1 MTPGRAV
8 KRWVWA
14 LLLSLATACAPR
26 ALGSAARDGVPST
39 TPDLIGPVWQ
49 LTAYSDARGN
59 LVAILPDTQSTATFG
74 STGFV
79 TGSGG
84 CNEYSTVF
92 QTTAMTLSFIGPITT
107 TRQMCAQRVMDQ
119 EHAYLAAL
127 ARTATYRFE
136 GGGHL
141 VLIQSDGSTLAQY
154 SH

>member
-1 MTPGRAV
+1 MTQARTV
-8 KRWVWA
+8 TRWAWA
-14 LLLSLATACAPR
+14 LLLSLVTACAPR
-26 ALGSAARDGVPST
+26 APGSAARDGATSA

-59 LVAILPDTQSTATFG
+59 LVAMLPDTQSTATFG

-79 TGSGG
+79 TGSAG
-84 CNEYSTVF
+84 CSEYSTVF

-107 TRQMCAQRVMDQ
+107 THQMCAQPVKDQ

-136 GGGHL
+136 GSGQL